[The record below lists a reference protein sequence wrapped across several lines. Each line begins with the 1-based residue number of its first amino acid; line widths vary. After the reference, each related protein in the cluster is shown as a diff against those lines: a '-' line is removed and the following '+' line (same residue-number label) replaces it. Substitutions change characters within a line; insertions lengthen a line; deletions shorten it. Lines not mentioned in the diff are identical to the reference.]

1 MAKTEV
7 TSGLM
12 INLHFL
18 KDACTMHNFSF
29 IHMPLKFGEN
39 VIIWLS
45 NIHKLIWSLKAAFNL
60 YVQSKQ
66 KSVPIRSVNCISC
79 GGLKFFSRFAE
90 EVERWVNIFM
100 VCTDHN
106 MVIPFVIGP

>member
-18 KDACTMHNFSF
+18 MYACTMHNFSF
-29 IHMPLKFGEN
+29 IHMPWKSGEN

-45 NIHKLIWSLKAAFNL
+45 NIDKLMWSLKAAFNL

-66 KSVPIRSVNCISC
+66 KSVRIRSVNCISY

-90 EVERWVNIFM
+90 EVERWVNIFI
-100 VCTDHN
+100 VCTNHK
-106 MVIPFVIGP
+106 MVIRSVIGV